1 MSKLVYFIVPISLLL
16 GGMTLLNSR
25 DLSDHPD
32 LRSISGHLTVM
43 SAEPPS
49 DLNFC
54 DQRVPLENFDVKER
68 VDRELQRNVYY
79 HSSTVLLLKRM
90 ARYHDQFLQ
99 ILKENEIPEDF
110 LYLSVAESGLSNA
123 ISPVGAKGFWQFMRP
138 TGKHY
143 GLEISE
149 TVDERFHPEKATQ
162 AAANYLNDLYKQFG
176 DWSLVAASY
185 NMGPSGVKRAM
196 RVQEVDNYFD
206 LHLNRETSAYLFRIL
221 AFKTIMEQPYQYGFH
236 VNNPYKPVPYYAVSV
251 SKSIANLAAFAKEN
265 GSTYRMLKIMN
276 PWLISTRLTVQ
287 PGKTYEIRFPL
298 NDDLLAN
305 EMAIDDQLP
314 EAEDRIEDIQPDT
327 TVKRALIGTKNSIP
341 DSIPL
346 LPKAAPVGR

>member
-16 GGMTLLNSR
+16 GSITLLNSR
-25 DLSDHPD
+25 SLSDHTD
-32 LRSISGHLTVM
+32 LLTISGHLTVM
-43 SAEPPS
+43 SAEPPA

-54 DQRVPLENFDVKER
+54 DQRVPQENFDVKER
-68 VDRELQRNVYY
+68 IDKELQRNVYY

-90 ARYHDQFLQ
+90 GRYRDIFLQ
-99 ILKENEIPEDF
+99 ILKENEVPEDF
-110 LYLSVAESGLSNA
+110 LYLSVAESALSNA

-162 AAANYLNDLYKQFG
+162 AAASYLKDLHKQFG

-196 RVQEVDNYFD
+196 RNQEVDSYFD
-206 LHLNRETSAYLFRIL
+206 LHLNKETSAYLFRIL

-236 VNNPYKPVPYYAVSV
+236 VNNPYKPVPYYAVTV
-251 SKSIANLAAFAKEN
+251 SENIPNLAAFARKN
-265 GSTYRMLKIMN
+265 GSTYRMLKLMN
-276 PWLISTRLTVQ
+276 PWLVASSLTVKD
-287 PGKTYEIRFPL
+287 GKTYEIRFPL
-298 NDDLLAN
+298 ANDLHAS
-305 EMAIDDQLP
+305 EMAVDDQAP
-314 EAEDRIEDIQPDT
+314 EKEDKIEEIQPDT
-327 TVKRALIGTKNSIP
+327 TTGPALIETHNSIP

-346 LPKAAPVGR
+346 LSTDKEGK